1 MSRRKKIR
9 RRVFALKDRQR
20 SGVARNLGSEI
31 ASPAPTLH
39 TPLRTPSVNPRANVG
54 RLPTLAP
61 PRSNNAP
68 PSTFTTPEYNLAT
81 VGPIPIIREIA
92 ATPTPASTRRVTTN
106 MPPPSFIPGKAA
118 IPSPVSPSPF
128 VIATPEAAPTSA
140 PAMALGPAKPYMIP
154 PSTPLGPTIR
164 DQPSSASKRVWDW
177 MGSFLTGTPQSS
189 AKKSTPN
196 PVKLYPVLPP
206 VSDGDRDALK
216 HIEPTPPRSPERVVH
231 PKDQVQLQHVPTP
244 DSVRPPPKIKLNHKG
259 SSGGV
264 RDLVKSFEGL
274 QDERRKEEVRK
285 RELAIKG
292 EVAKIKRMGSGGSL
306 RSNVSGYTLSA
317 VGDTTKEGNSTS
329 FNSDCESSRSFDN
342 SASWIRR

>member
-1 MSRRKKIR
+1 
-9 RRVFALKDRQR
+9 
-20 SGVARNLGSEI
+20 
-31 ASPAPTLH
+31 
-39 TPLRTPSVNPRANVG
+39 
-54 RLPTLAP
+54 
-61 PRSNNAP
+61 
-68 PSTFTTPEYNLAT
+68 
-81 VGPIPIIREIA
+81 
-92 ATPTPASTRRVTTN
+92 
-106 MPPPSFIPGKAA
+106 
-118 IPSPVSPSPF
+118 
-128 VIATPEAAPTSA
+128 
-140 PAMALGPAKPYMIP
+140 
-154 PSTPLGPTIR
+154 
-164 DQPSSASKRVWDW
+164 